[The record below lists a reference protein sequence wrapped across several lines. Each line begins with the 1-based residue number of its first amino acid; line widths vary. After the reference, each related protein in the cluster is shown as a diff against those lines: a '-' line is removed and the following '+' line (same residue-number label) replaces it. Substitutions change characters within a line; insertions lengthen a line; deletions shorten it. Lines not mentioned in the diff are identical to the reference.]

1 MDFNDIIGYTLRIGV
16 IISAIVIISGT
27 IMLFIFGGSNNFT
40 LSQIAKPNSI
50 VNSSIFE
57 PKEVFSGLPKLYG
70 LDYIYFGLM
79 ILIATPIARVLL
91 GIMQFLKEKNK
102 LYAIITTIVFFN
114 LMFSIF
120 ILPILLGK

>member
-1 MDFNDIIGYTLRIGV
+1 
-16 IISAIVIISGT
+16 
-27 IMLFIFGGSNNFT
+27 
-40 LSQIAKPNSI
+40 
-50 VNSSIFE
+50 
-57 PKEVFSGLPKLYG
+57 YG